1 MRSERVGGWST
12 AKSGKEIGVARV
24 YDFVLET
31 GSYEVANKPLNQWDL
46 TLFDVQTYTDLEV
59 NTNTTLTIPTF
70 IEGESSGA
78 TGYLRYAVS
87 GTAFTAYNVTGTFS
101 LGERL
106 KFNAKILMV
115 GHLPTKP
122 LMKHLTFSQCI
133 AL

>member
-1 MRSERVGGWST
+1 MRSERVGSART

-46 TLFDVQTYTDLEV
+46 TLFDVQTYNELEV

-87 GTAFTAYNVTGTFS
+87 AELHYS
-101 LGERL
+101 L
-106 KFNAKILMV
+106 
-115 GHLPTKP
+115 
-122 LMKHLTFSQCI
+122 
-133 AL
+133 

>member
-1 MRSERVGGWST
+1 MF
-12 AKSGKEIGVARV
+12 KSGKEIGVARV

-78 TGYLRYAVS
+78 TW
-87 GTAFTAYNVTGTFS
+87 
-101 LGERL
+101 
-106 KFNAKILMV
+106 I
-115 GHLPTKP
+115 
-122 LMKHLTFSQCI
+122 SQIRCI
-133 AL
+133 CWNCIYCI